1 MVDSDKYKWV
11 NALRGYAILLVILIH
26 SSQSFIVSDF
36 VQKICSTGDLG
47 VQLFFILSS
56 FTLFN
61 SYSKRI
67 LIEKEFTN
75 RNFFIRRFFRIAPYY
90 YLAGIVYVFYKSV
103 IKHNEINIENLIAN
117 YTFTNGI
124 YLPGINDIP
133 PGGWSIGIEMLFY
146 LLVPVLFK
154 YFNSLKKAILLLIIS
169 MLVSVIIN
177 HYFVENTMFFLN
189 SIFGSFNKWALYFWL
204 PNQLPVFILGIVL
217 YHVNKNIVFS
227 FKSGQKMIV
236 TSLLLYLGF
245 CFFKFDEEYA
255 YYFIKRE
262 YICAAIFLLFAIGT
276 YTTNMKFLVNDF
288 IQKIGVVSFSMY
300 LNHFLIISIFG
311 YFFRG
316 ICKKITAILHLPE
329 VILHNDFMFFCFYVL
344 IIVITYFLSK
354 VTYKYVEIGGI
365 DFGNKLI
372 MSLPKKNQNLENEL
386 LEKISNR

>member
-1 MVDSDKYKWV
+1 M
-11 NALRGYAILLVILIH
+11 L
-26 SSQSFIVSDF
+26 
-36 VQKICSTGDLG
+36 
-47 VQLFFILSS
+47 
-56 FTLFN
+56 
-61 SYSKRI
+61 
-67 LIEKEFTN
+67 
-75 RNFFIRRFFRIAPYY
+75 
-90 YLAGIVYVFYKSV
+90 
-103 IKHNEINIENLIAN
+103 
-117 YTFTNGI
+117 
-124 YLPGINDIP
+124 GINDIP

-169 MLVSVIIN
+169 MLVSVLIN
-177 HYFVENTMFFLN
+177 HYFLENTIFFLN

-227 FKSGQKMIV
+227 FKSGQIMLV

-255 YYFIKRE
+255 YYVIKRE
-262 YICAAIFLLFAIGT
+262 YIYAAIFLLFAIGT

-311 YFFRG
+311 YFFKG
-316 ICKKITAILHLPE
+316 ICKKITTTLHLPE
-329 VILHNDFMFFCFYVL
+329 VILHNDFVFFCYYVL
-344 IIVITYFLSK
+344 IIIITYFISK
-354 VTYKYVEIGGI
+354 VTYKYIEIGGI

-372 MSLPKKNQNLENEL
+372 MGLPKKNQNLENKL
-386 LEKISNR
+386 LKKISNR